1 MLFNVVDLI
10 EHFLSRS
17 NEIGCFG
24 AYLSDLAFDWLS
36 IIGVVVSQA
45 VGCECGA
52 DEKIDAYFSFDFN
65 FGEGDYWIIV
75 IFFGAFSSKF
85 SKFQKGSFFFLDL
98 YELVDMLI

>member
-24 AYLSDLAFDWLS
+24 AYLSDLA
-36 IIGVVVSQA
+36 
-45 VGCECGA
+45 VGCECRA

-65 FGEGDYWIIV
+65 FGKGDYWIIV